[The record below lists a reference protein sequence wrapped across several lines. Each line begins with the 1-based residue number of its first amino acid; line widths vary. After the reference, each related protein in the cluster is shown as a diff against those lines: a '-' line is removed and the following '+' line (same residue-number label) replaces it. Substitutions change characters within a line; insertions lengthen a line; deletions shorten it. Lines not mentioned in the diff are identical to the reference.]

1 MAKRLD
7 GRVAF
12 ITGASAGIGAAM
24 AREFARRGADVVL
37 TARRWERLEAL
48 ALELRAQGR
57 RAVVARCDVT
67 VDGDVEAAM
76 AKGVDTL
83 GRIDY
88 VVANAG
94 FGVGGWFHRRDL
106 DDYRRQF
113 ETNVF
118 GVLRTAWAALDALQ
132 ATGGCFA
139 VMGSVMCHISV
150 PGTTPYAMSK
160 HALRAFTAALRNE
173 WRPRG
178 VSVTLL
184 APGFVDSEIRQVGND
199 GTLDPDARET
209 VPRWLRMRS
218 DNAARKMVSAV
229 VRRRREAVVTLHGRL
244 VVFLARHTPGLVD
257 LLVRV
262 FRVKRHRK
270 PTSG

>member
-1 MAKRLD
+1 MAKRLN
-7 GRVAF
+7 GKVAF

-57 RAVVARCDVT
+57 RAVVVQCDVT
-67 VDGDVEAAM
+67 ADGELEKAVAEAM
-76 AKGVDTL
+76 ETL

-94 FGVGGWFHRRDL
+94 FGVAGWFHRRDL

-113 ETNVF
+113 ETNVY
-118 GVLRTAWAALDALQ
+118 GVLRTAFASFDALQ
-132 ATGGCFA
+132 ASGGSFA
-139 VMGSVMCHISV
+139 VMGSVMSHVSL
-150 PGTTPYAMSK
+150 PGTSPYAMSK
-160 HALRAFTAALRNE
+160 HAVGALAAALRNE

-184 APGFVDSEIRQVGND
+184 APGFIDSEIRQVDNQGRR
-199 GTLDPDARET
+199 DPDAGDSI
-209 VPRWLRMRS
+209 PKWLRMRT
-218 DNAARKMVSAV
+218 DTAARKMVSAV
-229 VRRRREAVVTLHGRL
+229 VRRKREAVITFHGQ
-244 VVFLARHTPGLVD
+244 VGVFLARHTPGLLD
-257 LLVRV
+257 QLVRI
-262 FRVKRHRK
+262 FGVKSQR
-270 PTSG
+270 S